1 MNLSVLEVLAGFIY
15 CLQENG
21 PKKISSCFE
30 EFMVLNAPT
39 PNSVRAESNNSYSDE
54 KKKTPHIVMMMTMMI
69 TITITTT
76 TTTTTTIIIIIII
89 TIIIT

>member
-1 MNLSVLEVLAGFIY
+1 MNLGVLEVLAGFIY

-21 PKKISSCFE
+21 PKKASSCFE

-54 KKKTPHIVMMMTMMI
+54 KKTPHIVMMMTMMI
-69 TITITTT
+69 TIII